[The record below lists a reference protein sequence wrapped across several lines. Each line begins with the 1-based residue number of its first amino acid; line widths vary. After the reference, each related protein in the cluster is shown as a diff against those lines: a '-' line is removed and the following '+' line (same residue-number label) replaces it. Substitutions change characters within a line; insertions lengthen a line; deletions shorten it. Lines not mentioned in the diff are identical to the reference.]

1 MPAASTGGICSP
13 APVPEILFEMRYVG
27 RVVRVTALDPA
38 TGTEVVSVGDAER
51 SVAALK
57 RLAARKLMYVLKRKA
72 REERSQRKERGE
84 TA

>member
-1 MPAASTGGICSP
+1 MA
-13 APVPEILFEMRYVG
+13 EILFEMKYVG
-27 RVVRVTALDPA
+27 RVVRVTAIDPA

-57 RLAARKLMYVLKRKA
+57 RLAARKLMYVLKRRRA
-72 REERSQRKERGE
+72 QELAERKERGE

>member
-1 MPAASTGGICSP
+1 MASTGGTCKH
-13 APVPEILFEMRYVG
+13 APVPEILFEMQYVG

-57 RLAARKLMYVLKRKA
+57 RLAARKLMYVLKRRAKEQA
-72 REERSQRKERGE
+72 ERKERGE

>member
-1 MPAASTGGICSP
+1 MQ
-13 APVPEILFEMRYVG
+13 YVG
-27 RVVRVTALDPA
+27 RVVRVTAIDPA

-57 RLAARKLMYVLKRKA
+57 RLAARKLMYVLKRRRA
-72 REERSQRKERGE
+72 QELAERKERGE